1 MHRSRP
7 KTTNQSQ
14 EEGLSVDDLFI
25 VFEGSSSED
34 GSHARQ
40 LWKSIALLPPLE
52 SRLASADIRQ
62 RLPVARP
69 QRRGTSHVDDPVP
82 LTVCSER
89 QREDERRRYQ
99 AMADQKKEVMALL
112 GRQRQQRIQRERLSA
127 AVKPKNKVVEPPDP
141 ETELDKELVRQLP

>member
-1 MHRSRP
+1 MAQKS
-7 KTTNQSQ
+7 TQDGQ
-14 EEGLSVDDLFI
+14 ADDLFI

-40 LWKSIALLPPLE
+40 LWKSIALLPPPE

-69 QRRGTSHVDDPVP
+69 QRCRTSNVDDPVP
-82 LTVCSER
+82 RTVCREW
-89 QREDERRRYQ
+89 QREDERRLYQ
-99 AMADQKKEVMALL
+99 AMADQKKEVVAML
-112 GRQRQQRIQRERLSA
+112 GRQRQQRVQKERLTA
-127 AVKPKNKVVEPPDP
+127 AVRPKNKMVEPPDP

>member
-1 MHRSRP
+1 MP
-7 KTTNQSQ
+7 QQNAQ
-14 EEGLSVDDLFI
+14 EGQADDLLT
-25 VFEGSSSED
+25 VFEGSSAED

-40 LWKSIALLPPLE
+40 LWKSMTLLPPLE

-69 QRRGTSHVDDPVP
+69 RRRGTSNVANPVP

-99 AMADQKKEVMALL
+99 AMADQRKEVMALL
-112 GRQRQQRIQRERLSA
+112 GRQRQQRIQKEHLSA
-127 AVKPKNKVVEPPDP
+127 AVKPKKEVVEPPDP
-141 ETELDKELVRQLP
+141 EIELDKELVRQLP

>member
-1 MHRSRP
+1 MAQKS
-7 KTTNQSQ
+7 TQDGQ
-14 EEGLSVDDLFI
+14 VDDLFI